1 MNLDHDTGAMDGQ
14 VLAGAFEGRALSSLS
29 LPELLALLKECV
41 AANDQSEALL
51 MAYLDR
57 VHEGWREQAGTAGGS
72 AGGATGGMSEAEA
85 LDVLGLEQGASEAAI
100 RKAYRDLMKKH
111 HPDQGRLCVVCRTH
125 KRSPQRAARRLRA
138 QSRKARREGR
148 AWCEALPYLQALIS
162 WWVPAGSS
170 RRRRASAGGRHCGP
184 AFC

>member
-1 MNLDHDTGAMDGQ
+1 MDGQ

-111 HPDQGRLCVVCRTH
+111 HPDQGG
-125 KRSPQRAARRLRA
+125 SAWYAARINE
-138 QSRKARREGR
+138 ARNV
-148 AWCEALPYLQALIS
+148 LLDD
-162 WWVPAGSS
+162 
-170 RRRRASAGGRHCGP
+170 
-184 AFC
+184 